1 MAQTQ
6 EELQTVTTELTVEAF
21 NTFCEDIATMFDTNV
36 TAVQEDIATGT
47 VKELKTMYKKLAAV
61 CSVTAEG
68 AINGEFHVVF
78 DKDGVFTLPGTF
90 VMQPEQIIR
99 QNRKNGGQEEAEEV
113 GDALGEVG
121 NLLVGAWD
129 KVFRE
134 ELEGHKHFVQSG
146 TFIGN
151 PWLKPTESL
160 RLTKEEEL
168 AIVTFEM
175 TVEPLDAFK
184 CSIIYPVTVFEPA
197 PEPESADEE
206 DPQDADAEQAQGEEG
221 DADQPQDETAAAA
234 EQTAPEGTATD
245 ETTETDPPSE
255 EPTDAAE
262 STEPTDAAEPE
273 PAQPQDRPVSDAI
286 AKIAAS
292 QTAAPAQPGAAMDV
306 LTTIKAQDVMRAEV
320 AWADPEDSIEHLTA
334 VMQQNDTAYVMIGEN
349 QTLQGI
355 ISKSDVR
362 GALSP
367 YLQSMFAK
375 WRNPMDIA
383 TLQIKAKWAMSQPVR
398 TVRPDATLA
407 AIMSAMTEHGGR
419 CMPVVDQQGKVCG
432 IVTAFDVF
440 HALLSCRPDIETHGQ
455 TAQTPP
461 LV

>member
-47 VKELKTMYKKLAAV
+47 VAELKSMYKKLAAV

-68 AINGEFHVVF
+68 AVNGEFHVVF

-99 QNRKNGGQEEAEEV
+99 QNRKNGGQKEAEEV

-134 ELEGHKHFVQSG
+134 ELEDHKHFVQSG

-151 PWLKPTESL
+151 PWTKPTESL

-168 AIVTFEM
+168 AILTFEM

-184 CSIIYPVTVFEPA
+184 CSVIYPVTVFEPA
-197 PEPESADEE
+197 PEAEADEE
-206 DPQDADAEQAQGEEG
+206 DPQGEDAEQPQGEEG
-221 DADQPQDETAAAA
+221 DADQQQEETAAGAEPAA
-234 EQTAPEGTATD
+234 TEEATETAPPAEEPAD
-245 ETTETDPPSE
+245 EQS

-262 STEPTDAAEPE
+262 TTE
-273 PAQPQDRPVSDAI
+273 PAQPQERPVSDAI

-292 QTAAPAQPGAAMDV
+292 QTAATGQPVAALDV
-306 LTTIKAQDVMRAEV
+306 LTTIKAQDIMRAEV

-349 QTLQGI
+349 HVLQGI

-432 IVTAFDVF
+432 LVTAFDVF
-440 HALLSCRPDIETHGQ
+440 HALLSCRPDITTQGQ
-455 TAQTPP
+455 TPQTPP

>member
-1 MAQTQ
+1 M
-6 EELQTVTTELTVEAF
+6 
-21 NTFCEDIATMFDTNV
+21 
-36 TAVQEDIATGT
+36 
-47 VKELKTMYKKLAAV
+47 
-61 CSVTAEG
+61 
-68 AINGEFHVVF
+68 
-78 DKDGVFTLPGTF
+78 
-90 VMQPEQIIR
+90 
-99 QNRKNGGQEEAEEV
+99 
-113 GDALGEVG
+113 
-121 NLLVGAWD
+121 
-129 KVFRE
+129 
-134 ELEGHKHFVQSG
+134 EGHKHFVQSG

-151 PWLKPTESL
+151 PWTKPAESL
-160 RLTKEEEL
+160 RITKEEEL
-168 AIVTFEM
+168 AILTFEM

-184 CSIIYPVTVFEPA
+184 CSVIYPVTVFEPA
-197 PEPESADEE
+197 PEPEPEADEE
-206 DPQDADAEQAQGEEG
+206 EPQDADAEQAQGEEG
-221 DADQPQDETAAAA
+221 DADQPQDETAADA
-234 EQTAPEGTATD
+234 EQAAPEEAAT
-245 ETTETDPPSE
+245 EEATETDPPAE

-262 STEPTDAAEPE
+262 TAEPADAAGQDEAQPAAEQPE
-273 PAQPQDRPVSDAI
+273 PVQPQERPVSDAI

-292 QTAAPAQPGAAMDV
+292 QTAATGQPAAALGV
-306 LTTIKAQDVMRAEV
+306 LTAIKAQDIMRAEV
-320 AWADPEDSIEHLTA
+320 AWAAPEDSIEHLTA

-440 HALLSCRPDIETHGQ
+440 HALLSCRPDISTHGQ
-455 TAQTPP
+455 TPQTPP